1 MTGIHRIFRKGR
13 KTAAT
18 ISGLILASALIAGLM
33 ISCKE
38 ESSKPTAPSIPVG
51 PDWQTSEN
59 SNEMGFYSG
68 KGDGQFGA
76 FVNDSSE
83 FQISVPAGDFL
94 LTYVVNGATYYV
106 AFRATEAAILHIGL
120 HQGARVSKA
129 SIKKGRITSESQKKW
144 QSNDVTLFAWPDGPA
159 WNSVFESDGSAAITL
174 IDNQQVAPDV
184 VTLPEPQPAQNPQP
198 AANPTQPVIMPT
210 VTPIDTVSKPA
221 ESIELLDPTISTGV
235 VVRTKDQ
242 EGGFVLGGEKDSE
255 GHLKTVTDIV
265 SIPDQG
271 NQNNSLYTHL
281 DYNQKEMTISS
292 PNGQFAKVQNL
303 DRTAKTATVTEGQD
317 GQITNQ
323 YYDVPVDTSFLDL
336 MDGTVLGW
344 QQEFKASMKTTISL
358 PSAVGAPFGIDR
370 IFDRMAKQVNAD
382 ITAEDQRI
390 LDRFSII
397 GALRDACDD
406 WGEAIING
414 GNGWWKSSIDLFN
427 SISNAFRPT
436 PTPAPTVTPT
446 PTSYCLLGI
455 CQNGVSKAYN
465 VAISGQTCNSGDCRS
480 ISQAHN
486 INFTVNQNHFEG
498 ELSVRESLGYF
509 VGDVD
514 SESLDQK
521 NLKGTWKIPGF
532 DKCGNEGFSSGT
544 FSGTQKGGNV
554 VLKLTGDWAMES
566 DNCASHFTWP
576 FTGMAKFTV
585 SQQ

>member
-1 MTGIHRIFRKGR
+1 MRGVYQIFHRKGSI
-13 KTAAT
+13 AG
-18 ISGLILASALIAGLM
+18 IGFILATALIAGLM

-303 DRTAKTATVTEGQD
+303 DRTAKTATVTEGQN
-317 GQITNQ
+317 GQVTNQ
-323 YYDVPVDTSFLDL
+323 YHDVPIDTNFLDL
-336 MDGTVLGW
+336 MDQMILGW
-344 QQEFKASMKTTISL
+344 QQQFKSAMKAILSL
-358 PSAVGAPFGIDR
+358 PSKVGAPLGIGS
-370 IFDRMAKQVNAD
+370 IFDSMANSVDAD
-382 ITAEDQRI
+382 ISPEDECT
-390 LDRFSII
+390 LSKFSII
-397 GALRDACDD
+397 GALRDACND
-406 WGEAIING
+406 WAKVILYLPSEWRKTTLN
-414 GNGWWKSSIDLFN
+414 LFQTIAESFTTCKN
-427 SISNAFRPT
+427 PT
-436 PTPAPTVTPT
+436 PTPTVSSCQSIAALCKKWNGTMWNAICVCDFWGE
-446 PTSYCLLGI
+446 TSC
-455 CQNGVSKAYN
+455 KHPN
-465 VAISGQTCNSGDCRS
+465 VITFRSECSAISG
-480 ISQAHN
+480 
-486 INFTVNQNHFEG
+486 
-498 ELSVRESLGYF
+498 
-509 VGDVD
+509 
-514 SESLDQK
+514 
-521 NLKGTWKIPGF
+521 
-532 DKCGNEGFSSGT
+532 
-544 FSGTQKGGNV
+544 
-554 VLKLTGDWAMES
+554 
-566 DNCASHFTWP
+566 
-576 FTGMAKFTV
+576 TV
-585 SQQ
+585 SSCLAGGAVNCKLK